1 VDPYRGQDEW
11 ATRGPYGAFNAP
23 KAPRVANP
31 PPRRLRYYGPPSYA
45 SPPRWGFPALAWR
58 WPTSVPGTR
67 DRAPA
72 SPERVRVLAGYT
84 TAALWIL
91 AAAAVFA
98 AGGEVWRY
106 VLLIRSRTGALSRRL
121 VETSDAL
128 VVTGAILSIT
138 LGLIAA
144 VLTLWWLVLARR
156 VAGEL
161 AGRDPA
167 RPDWQLLVCLIIP
180 GANLVMPGLV
190 LAELEHAVLR
200 RPVDLRPR
208 PTRLIVWWWA
218 AWILSGLLWT
228 VALLWRLRT
237 GVQAHADG
245 VVLTAVIYLV
255 AGAVAVLTVRVVRR
269 VSTLLAPI
277 DPASVRLMRVIRV
290 EGAPAPPLRPGRP
303 VGSVR

>member
-1 VDPYRGQDEW
+1 VDQYRGQ
-11 ATRGPYGAFNAP
+11 
-23 KAPRVANP
+23 APRWVANP
-31 PPRRLRYYGPPSYA
+31 PRRRLRYYGPPSYA

-84 TAALWIL
+84 TAVLWIL
-91 AAAAVFA
+91 AAAAIFA

-106 VLLIRSRTGALSRRL
+106 VLLIRSRTGALPKAL
-121 VETSDAL
+121 VDTSDAL

-138 LGLIAA
+138 LGLIAVA
-144 VLTLWWLVLARR
+144 LTLWWLMIARR
-156 VAGEL
+156 VAGEFS
-161 AGRDPA
+161 AHEPA

-180 GANLVMPGLV
+180 GANLVLPGAV
-190 LAELEHAVLR
+190 LAELEHAVLH
-200 RPVDLRPR
+200 RPVYTRPR
-208 PTRLIVWWWA
+208 PTRLILWWWA
-218 AWILSGLLWT
+218 AWILCCLLWT
-228 VALLWRLRT
+228 VTLLWRLRD

-245 VVLTAVIYLV
+245 VVLTAVTYLAAAV
-255 AGAVAVLTVRVVRR
+255 VAVLTMRVVRR
-269 VSTLLAPI
+269 LSTLLAPI

-303 VGSVR
+303 AGSVR